1 MTPWRDG
8 IKIRSYVMSIGAGT
22 VLPLRGLIRLPIE
35 DKADQMS
42 GPIVRTGTTPAFWK
56 NWEQAFGGK
65 KTEGS
70 AKKKATGADKKP
82 VVAAKKAAKKA
93 GKKAAAKKKK

>member
-8 IKIRSYVMSIGAGT
+8 IKIRSYVMNIGAGT
-22 VLPLRGLIRLPIE
+22 VSSLRGLIRLPIE

>member
-1 MTPWRDG
+1 LTPLRDG
-8 IKIRSYVMSIGAGT
+8 IKIRGHVINSGAGA
-22 VLPLRGLIRLPIE
+22 VLSLRGLIRLLIE

-70 AKKKATGADKKP
+70 AKKKASGGEKKP